1 MTPALLSALLAP
13 AWAGYGDVVDGYP
26 SWAERE
32 LHVWTNAARVAPEE
46 FAADYEAAGCSF
58 DSFQPNEQVPQ
69 DILYFDMGL
78 CEASR
83 FHCDDM
89 NANNHFAHES
99 SDGTSFFD
107 RVSRWYTE
115 GGVGE
120 NIAYGYG
127 NGYNTVFSGWMC
139 SSGHRENIMRSSFNE
154 LGTGVTGTYY
164 TQDFGGGAPNWTAPV
179 AMGVHSP
186 ETAADDASFLVDW
199 SDAEPPAALEVVIDG
214 SPTSLG
220 LLHGA
225 AELGIYGGDASA
237 PEAGG
242 CHEYYF
248 AWTDSQGETGA
259 FPEEGSYL
267 FGDCAGELWTAGHA
281 GGGSSGGG
289 DGGGGADGGGGE
301 PTADFPFSVGADS
314 GAPKLA
320 GCATVPGARGA
331 AGGLGLAL
339 LGMLG
344 LLRRRR

>member
-1 MTPALLSALLAP
+1 MMTSLVPLLIAPAL
-13 AWAGYGDVVDGYP
+13 AGYGDVVDGFP
-26 SWAERE
+26 SWAERD
-32 LHVWTNAARVAPEE
+32 LHIWTNAARVAPEE
-46 FAADYEAAGCSF
+46 FSADYEAGDCSF
-58 DSFQPNEQVPQ
+58 DSFEPNEQLPQ

-127 NGYNTVFSGWMC
+127 DGYNTVFIGWMC
-139 SSGHRENIMRSSFNE
+139 SPGHRENIMRSSFTE

-164 TQDFGGGAPNWTAPV
+164 TQDFGGGAVNWGEPV
-179 AMGVHSP
+179 AMGSHTP
-186 ETAADDASFLVDW
+186 ESATDSATFMVDW
-199 SDAEPPAALEVVIDG
+199 SDVEPPASLAVVIDG
-214 SPTSLG
+214 ESTELD

-225 AELGIYGGDASA
+225 AEMGIYAGEATA
-237 PEAGG
+237 PETGG

-248 AWTDSQGETGA
+248 AWTSSTGDTGA

-267 FGDCAGELWTAGHA
+267 MGDCGGELWTAGHIA
-281 GGGSSGGG
+281 KSGDPDGTDGGGSGSETEPSEAFPF
-289 DGGGGADGGGGE
+289 DGVSGADG
-301 PTADFPFSVGADS
+301 TS
-314 GAPKLA
+314 PKLV
-320 GCATVPGARGA
+320 GCATGALGA
-331 AGGLGLAL
+331 S
-339 LGMLG
+339 GMLSLVALVG
-344 LLRRRR
+344 TLRRRED